1 MFFPFLEIKEF
12 PFEIV
17 SGVVAGLICK
27 AYFANRLK
35 SKLMESENQTLKNQ
49 ERIRELEELND
60 KLEKRLKDM
69 ETLFSKDS
77 ISLN

>member
-1 MFFPFLEIKEF
+1 
-12 PFEIV
+12 
-17 SGVVAGLICK
+17 
-27 AYFANRLK
+27 
-35 SKLMESENQTLKNQ
+35 MESENQTLKNQ